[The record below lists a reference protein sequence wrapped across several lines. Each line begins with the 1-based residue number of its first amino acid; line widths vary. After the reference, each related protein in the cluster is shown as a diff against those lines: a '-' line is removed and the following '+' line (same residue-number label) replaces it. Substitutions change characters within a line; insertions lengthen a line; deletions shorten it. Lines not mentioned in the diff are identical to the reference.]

1 MPACF
6 SEQGGSQDEAARRR
20 GKWPEKS
27 VTYLT
32 KMQERKRF
40 IAEFA
45 RRLREA
51 RPGERV
57 YMRVGDVFKD
67 ADIYSLDEWWPLAG
81 LLSSVTM
88 TDAKIRADDP
98 SASCRNGYKPPD
110 IVSAA
115 PENIN
120 KCRCQMLKMP
130 AAMAMCL
137 TRLVDDRPGGH
148 GSFDYRV

>member
-1 MPACF
+1 M
-6 SEQGGSQDEAARRR
+6 
-20 GKWPEKS
+20 
-27 VTYLT
+27 TYLT

>member
-1 MPACF
+1 M
-6 SEQGGSQDEAARRR
+6 
-20 GKWPEKS
+20 
-27 VTYLT
+27 TYLT

-130 AAMAMCL
+130 AAMAIA
-137 TRLVDDRPGGH
+137 
-148 GSFDYRV
+148 

>member
-1 MPACF
+1 M
-6 SEQGGSQDEAARRR
+6 
-20 GKWPEKS
+20 
-27 VTYLT
+27 TYLT

-98 SASCRNGYKPPD
+98 SASCRNGYKPPK
-110 IVSAA
+110 IWSLRRRKH
-115 PENIN
+115 N
-120 KCRCQMLKMP
+120 KCPDAEC
-130 AAMAMCL
+130 
-137 TRLVDDRPGGH
+137 
-148 GSFDYRV
+148 